1 MREILFRGKRVDN
14 GEWVYGF
21 LFQYK
26 AGQVGI
32 GQTKMTTEVAYS
44 EPEYNDFEHINIRDL
59 YCPKVIPETVGQYT
73 GLTDKNGTKI
83 FEGDIVRLVNEEYTV
98 RFGIAG
104 FELLRK
110 VVSVPI
116 GTWYG
121 TDAIGDDGTL
131 FEVIGNIH
139 DNKELLGVE

>member
-1 MREILFRGKRVDN
+1 MAREILFRGKRKDN
-14 GEWVYGF
+14 GEWVEGYYVKS
-21 LFQYK
+21 LWLE
-26 AGQVGI
+26 
-32 GQTKMTTEVAYS
+32 TKQKL
-44 EPEYNDFEHINIRDL
+44 D
-59 YCPKVIPETVGQYT
+59 VIIPTLNAFHFNSVTSWHSVDASTVGQYT
-73 GLTDKNGTKI
+73 GLVDKNGQKI

-139 DNKELLGVE
+139 DSPELLEGGQ

>member
-14 GEWVYGF
+14 GEWVKGF
-21 LFQYK
+21 YVEANHHWHNKGVHKEWIVKNVIQN
-26 AGQVGI
+26 GGWCN
-32 GQTKMTTEVAYS
+32 VASKYA
-44 EPEYNDFEHINIRDL
+44 
-59 YCPKVIPETVGQYT
+59 VIPETVGQYT

-83 FEGDIVRLVNEEYTV
+83 FEGDIVRLINEEYTV

-139 DNKELLGVE
+139 DNPELLKEDKL